1 MTDKEVSRLAIYVGI
16 RYGVGIC
23 ATPLRAIDAPGCPF
37 DHTSGYALDIHLRG
51 NCHHTYCH
59 EFRRSVVESAIDEL
73 WLEIFPDIL

>member
-1 MTDKEVSRLAIYVGI
+1 MTAKEASRLAIYVGV

-23 ATPLRAIDAPGCPF
+23 ATPLRAIDAPGCRW
-37 DHTSGYALDIHLRG
+37 DLTDGYALDIHLRG

-59 EFRRSVVESAIDEL
+59 EFRRSTVEHAIDEL